1 MFLVDSFSNRPYG
14 FFVSRDT
21 QRRELKMAIV
31 NLTPHTLNIVRQDGT
46 VLDIAPSGKVTRVT
60 TTSVVVGEIDGI
72 EIRKTDFGQVVDLPD
87 ADGSVFVVSR
97 LVLQASG
104 RGDLVAPGDLV
115 RDDKGQPVGCKGLS
129 R

>member
-1 MFLVDSFSNRPYG
+1 
-14 FFVSRDT
+14 
-21 QRRELKMAIV
+21 MALV
-31 NLTPHTLNIVRQDGT
+31 NLTPHTLNIVKQDGT
-46 VLDIAPSGKVTRVT
+46 VLDLAPSGKVARVT

-87 ADGSVFVVSR
+87 SDGSVFVVSR

-104 RGDLVAPGDLV
+104 RDDLVAPGDLV